1 MYSLTPQGFNVPV
14 KLVPVKLV
22 PVKLV
27 PNNLMPPPSGGVP
40 NNLMLPAG
48 VWGCPPNESEPQKH
62 SDIGVSSKKLKCFS

>member
-14 KLVPVKLV
+14 KLVP
-22 PVKLV
+22 
-27 PNNLMPPPSGGVP
+27 NNLIPPSSGGVGVSP

-62 SDIGVSSKKLKCFS
+62 SNIGVSSKKLKCFS